1 MTQEARSYT
10 PGIGEAVANRTIN
23 RDITTPYIRKQNIKA
38 TIDWDSDHDMDKAVA
53 EWAKSKGYI
62 YESFTV
68 EGTVEKG
75 TVDVTIRAT
84 ARVRKETWAEVAER
98 VAAGNVGILD
108 NQPAFSSKA
117 GAKAK
122 KKELH
127 NLRDHIARAT
137 ILTSGRHLQHGDE
150 TQKDRNMEVFTNCS
164 TSAASFV
171 TFYLLLN
178 GSGVGRSYDDDMM
191 VVDWSK
197 MPIVVPVID
206 HDHKDAE
213 SGEISEL
220 TRSEAEHLYKFATK
234 TVFEVP
240 DTREGWA
247 KAIEQI
253 EVMAWKDRYDEVL
266 IIDFSKVRP
275 RGSAIAGMQDRPA
288 SGPGPLMGA
297 VKKMSAI
304 RGSGMRPWRSTMFID
319 HYLSECVLV
328 GGARR
333 AARMSTKSWKDK
345 GVLEFI
351 ELKRGGHLWSS
362 NNSVTVDSE
371 FWERLSQNGFRG
383 LYPSM
388 VFDAATESA
397 YHDRTGEPG
406 LINQDKLVEKGDSS
420 VYLDGN
426 ILNGSKYEVEGDS
439 VLLMAKVVQ
448 RAMRKDYQMIV
459 NPCGEIPLVM
469 WGGYCVLADVV
480 PYHAASD
487 EEAEDAFIAS
497 TRFLMRVNL
506 MNSLYK
512 REVNR
517 TNRIG
522 VSMTGIHEYA
532 LKRFNLGWHDLVDE
546 KKSVHFWNMLARFK
560 AAVDDE
566 AIKYAAELGVEVP
579 HTNTTIKPAGTTSK
593 LFGLTEGAHLPAMRE
608 YMRWVQFI
616 NEDPLVGKYKAMGYP
631 IRKLR
636 TYGGTT
642 IVGFPTKPEICRTAK
657 DPSMIVIAPE
667 ATPADQY
674 EWIRL
679 LEKHWL
685 GDTNTGNQ
693 ISYTLKLDTRKVAF
707 SEYVNTL
714 KRYQPHIKCCTIM
727 PENADAADIYEY
739 LPESPITKEEYER
752 ILEAVNIEEEI
763 AEDVDMETL
772 QCSTGA
778 CPI

>member
-1 MTQEARSYT
+1 MTDARSYA

-23 RDITTPYIRKQNIKA
+23 RDITTPYVRKQNIKA
-38 TIDWDSDHDMDKAVA
+38 TIDWKSGHNMDRTVA

-68 EGTVEKG
+68 ESSDEE
-75 TVDVTIRAT
+75 TVDVTIKAT
-84 ARVRKETWAEVAER
+84 ARIRKETWAEVAER
-98 VAAGNVGILD
+98 VATGNVGILD
-108 NQPAFSSKA
+108 NQPAFSGKA

-122 KKELH
+122 KKELKI
-127 NLRDHIARAT
+127 LRDHISKAT

-197 MPIVVPVID
+197 MPIVVPVLD
-206 HDHKDAE
+206 HDHADAE

-220 TRSEAEHLYKFATK
+220 TRSEAEHLYKFADK
-234 TVFEVP
+234 TIFEVP

-247 KAIEQI
+247 QAVEKIEL
-253 EVMAWKDRYDEVL
+253 MAWGERQDDVL
-266 IIDFSKVRP
+266 ILDFSKVRP

-297 VKKMSAI
+297 IKKMSAI
-304 RGSGMRPWRSTMFID
+304 RGSGMRPWRSTMFVD

-362 NNSVTVDSE
+362 NNSVTVDAE
-371 FWERLSQNGFRG
+371 FWERLSQSGFRG
-383 LYPSM
+383 QYPRM
-388 VFDAATESA
+388 VFKAATESA
-397 YHDRTGEPG
+397 YYDKTGEPG
-406 LINQDKLVEKGDSS
+406 LINQDRLVEKGDSS
-420 VYLDGN
+420 VYLDGDV
-426 ILNGSKYEVEGDS
+426 LNGSKYEVSEDTKD
-439 VLLMAKVVQ
+439 LMAAIVK

-480 PYHAASD
+480 PYHADTD
-487 EEAEDAFIAS
+487 EEAEDAFRVA

-506 MNSLYK
+506 MESLYK
-512 REVNR
+512 REVDR

-546 KKSVHFWNMLARFK
+546 EKSKDFWIMIRWFK
-560 AAVDDE
+560 DVVDLE
-566 AIKYAAELGVEVP
+566 AQKYAKELGVEVP

-616 NEDPLVGKYKAMGYP
+616 DEDPLVSKYKDMGYP
-631 IRKLR
+631 VRKLR

-642 IVGFPTKPEICRTAK
+642 IVGFPTKPEICRLIDDPAK
-657 DPSMIVIAPE
+657 IVTAPE
-667 ATPADQY
+667 ASPESQY

-679 LEKHWL
+679 LEKYWL
-685 GDTNTGNQ
+685 GHWDTGNQ
-693 ISYTLKLDTRKVAF
+693 ISYTLKIDTSKVTFAD
-707 SEYVNTL
+707 YVETL
-714 KRYQPHIKCCTIM
+714 MQYQPGIRCCTIM
-727 PENADAADIYEY
+727 PENPDEDNIYEY
-739 LPESPITKEEYER
+739 LPESPITKEEYSR
-752 ILEAVNIEEEI
+752 ILEAVNVDEDTS
-763 AEDVDMETL
+763 EDVDMETL
-772 QCSTGA
+772 QCASGA

>member
-1 MTQEARSYT
+1 MTQEARSYA

-68 EGTVEKG
+68 EGSDEKG
-75 TVDVTIRAT
+75 TVDVTIKAT
-84 ARVRKETWAEVAER
+84 ARIRKETWAEVAER
-98 VAAGNVGILD
+98 VATGNVGILD
-108 NQPAFSSKA
+108 NQPAFSTKT
-117 GAKAK
+117 GAATK
-122 KKELH
+122 KKELKR
-127 NLRDHIARAT
+127 LRDHISKAT
-137 ILTSGRHLQHGDE
+137 ILTSGRHLQHGDK

-197 MPIVVPVID
+197 MPIVVPVLD

-220 TRSEAEHLYKFATK
+220 TRSEAEHLYKFAERTI
-234 TVFEVP
+234 FEVP

-247 KAIEQI
+247 KAIEKI
-253 EVMAWKDRYDEVL
+253 ELMAWGERQDEVL
-266 IIDFSKVRP
+266 ILDFSGVRP

-297 VKKMSAI
+297 IKKMSAV
-304 RGSGMRPWRSTMFID
+304 RASGMRPWRSTMFID

-362 NNSVTVDSE
+362 NNSVTVDQE
-371 FWERLSQNGFRG
+371 FWTRLSQNGFRG
-383 LYPSM
+383 SYPSM
-388 VFDAATESA
+388 VFKAATESA
-397 YHDRTGEPG
+397 YHDKTGEPG
-406 LINQDKLVEKGDSS
+406 LINQDKLAEKGDSS

-426 ILNGSKYEVEGDS
+426 VLNDCKYQVDAATRH
-439 VLLMAKVVQ
+439 LLACIVNK
-448 RAMRKDYQMIV
+448 AMKKDYQMIV

-480 PYHAASD
+480 PYHADSD
-487 EEAEDAFIAS
+487 EEAEDAFRTA

-506 MNSLYK
+506 MESLYK
-512 REVNR
+512 REVDR

-532 LKRFNLGWHDLVDE
+532 LRRFSLGWRDLVDE
-546 KKSVHFWNMLARFK
+546 DKSRPFWGMLARFK

-566 AIKYAAELGVEVP
+566 AKKYAKVLGVVVP

-616 NEDPLVGKYKAMGYP
+616 DEDPLVAKYKDMGYP

-642 IVGFPTKPEICRTAK
+642 IVGFPTKPEICKIAK
-657 DPSMIVIAPE
+657 DPNMIVTATE

-685 GDTNTGNQ
+685 GNGGTGNQ
-693 ISYTLKLDTRKVAF
+693 VSYTLKLDTDKVSF
-707 SEYVNTL
+707 EEYVETL
-714 KRYQPHIKCCTIM
+714 KHHQPHIKCCTVM
-727 PENADAADIYEY
+727 PENSDAANIYEY

-752 ILEAVNIEEEI
+752 MVEAVNVDAEI
-763 AEDVDMETL
+763 AEDIDMETL
-772 QCSTGA
+772 QCGNGA